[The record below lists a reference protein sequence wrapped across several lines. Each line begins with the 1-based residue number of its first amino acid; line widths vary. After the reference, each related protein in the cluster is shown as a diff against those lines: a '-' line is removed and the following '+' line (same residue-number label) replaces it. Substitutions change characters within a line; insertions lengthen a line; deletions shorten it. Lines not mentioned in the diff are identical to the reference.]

1 MRAARHAGLKIMS
14 DEALINFIVETLEKS
29 QRVKIWDSRN
39 EISLETIAKIKEAI
53 TQVKNQAINDHILK
67 VFGAPR

>member
-1 MRAARHAGLKIMS
+1 MS